1 MRILHIADV
10 HWRGLTRHAEYK
22 TAFENFYAQ
31 GRELQPDCIVIAG
44 DLWHTK
50 TQGITPEA
58 IDMISWWLNEM
69 SKICVVYVILGNH
82 DGVLHNRTRQDAISP
97 IVNALNNPQIRL
109 LKASGTYPCHIPG
122 FNLCVFSC
130 FDEEGWSNVRPVDG
144 DINIAV
150 FHGGVI
156 GSQTD
161 SDWNIA
167 GHVDLTFFSGYDIVL
182 LGDIHKMQYL
192 DTRSVELVIDEED
205 LAHYP
210 GAHVVE
216 TLEEN

>member
-10 HWRGLTRHAEYK
+10 HWRGINRHSEYRA
-22 TAFENFYAQ
+22 AFENFYVQA
-31 GRELQPDCIVIAG
+31 RELDPDCIVIAG

-58 IDMISWWLNEM
+58 IDMISWWLTEM

-82 DGVLHNRTRQDAISP
+82 DGVLHNKTRQDAISP
-97 IVNALNNPQIRL
+97 IVNALGNQRIRL
-109 LKASGTYPCHIPG
+109 LKESGTYPCHMSG

-130 FDEEGWSNVRPVDG
+130 FDEDGWTNVKPIPDE
-144 DINIAV
+144 INIAV
-150 FHGGVI
+150 FHGGVV

-161 SDWNIA
+161 ADWNIA
-167 GHVDLTFFSGYDIVL
+167 GHVDLSFFKGYDIVL

-192 DTRSVELVIDEED
+192 DTRTVELIIDEAD
-205 LAHYP
+205 LSEYP
-210 GAHVVE
+210 DAKIVE
-216 TLEEN
+216 VFEE